1 MNHTAHS
8 DDLPVIQDSYSL
20 AISDYLG
27 ADMSCSPSV
36 QADLNNLQVGMDLH
50 GAETD
55 LHGSMLCIAVL
66 GVPGRLVLR
75 VSVSYNPG
83 QLGYGS
89 LLCVSSMCHVDPYA
103 TIDLLPRG

>member
-36 QADLNNLQVGMDLH
+36 QADLNNLQVGIDLH
-50 GAETD
+50 GAEVYAW
-55 LHGSMLCIAVL
+55 LVNRNPVL
-66 GVPGRLVLR
+66 
-75 VSVSYNPG
+75 
-83 QLGYGS
+83 QIKFFF
-89 LLCVSSMCHVDPYA
+89 C
-103 TIDLLPRG
+103 